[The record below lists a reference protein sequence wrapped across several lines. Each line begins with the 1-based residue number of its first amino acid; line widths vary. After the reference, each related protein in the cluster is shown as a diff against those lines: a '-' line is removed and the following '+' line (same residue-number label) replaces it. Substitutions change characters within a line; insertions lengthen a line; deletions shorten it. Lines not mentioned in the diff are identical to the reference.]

1 MPLPKRKH
9 SKTVQRLRRTHYKL
23 ESPNSGECPKCG
35 EPVAPHRACGNCGNY
50 RGRQIL
56 KAKES

>member
-9 SKTVQRLRRTHYKL
+9 SKTVQRLRRMHYKL
-23 ESPNSGECPKCG
+23 DAPNPGKCERCG
-35 EPVAPHRACGNCGNY
+35 EPNGGHQACRNCGYY

-56 KAKES
+56 KAKTG

>member
-23 ESPNSGECPKCG
+23 KKPNPGKCAQCG
-35 EPVAPHRACGNCGNY
+35 EPVPMHTVCAKCGHY
-50 RGRQIL
+50 KGRKVL
-56 KAKES
+56 KAKE

>member
-9 SKTVQRLRRTHYKL
+9 SKTVQRLRRTHYHL
-23 ESPNSGECPKCG
+23 DAPQPTVCPSCG
-35 EPVAPHRACGNCGNY
+35 EAVAPHNACASCGKY

-56 KAKES
+56 KASK

>member
-9 SKTVQRLRRTHYKL
+9 SKTVQRLRRMHYKL
-23 ESPNSGECPKCG
+23 DAPNPGTCARCG
-35 EPVAPHRACGNCGNY
+35 EPVAPHNACGNCGHY

-56 KAKES
+56 KESK

>member
-9 SKTVQRLRRTHYKL
+9 SKTVQRLRRMHYKL
-23 ESPNSGECPKCG
+23 EKPTSGTCPRCN
-35 EPVAPHRACGNCGNY
+35 EPVAPHHACANCGYY

-56 KAKES
+56 KETK